1 MLWDIRNNSDISDSN
16 IWSEGPM
23 KDIFAAQGTSVTP
36 EMSPKGPLRPGFAAL
51 GNHFTT
57 QNVPHETSVAENIC

>member
-1 MLWDIRNNSDISDSN
+1 
-16 IWSEGPM
+16 M